1 MKKFKILEKQTGK
14 VLPVTCDD
22 ACKAMTRLE
31 SLRKQRAF
39 LIGRLGA
46 FRVAC
51 VTLRVRKQ
59 RAEAEIVR
67 LQEELNA
74 ARAESARWRETAKR
88 CFASAMKNA
97 VALADER
104 RRRMGE

>member
-1 MKKFKILEKQTGK
+1 MEKFEVLDELTGK
-14 VLPVTCDD
+14 VLPSSTTD

-31 SLRKQRAF
+31 GLRKQRAF
-39 LIGRLGA
+39 LVERLGA

-59 RAEAEIVR
+59 RAEAEVVR
-67 LQEELNA
+67 LRAELDA
-74 ARAESARWRETAKR
+74 ERAESAKWRDTAER
-88 CFASAMKNA
+88 CFSSAMKNA

-104 RRRMGE
+104 KGKRGA

>member
-1 MKKFKILEKQTGK
+1 MEKFTLYNTRTGESREMD
-14 VLPVTCDD
+14 LISALRATI
-22 ACKAMTRLE
+22 RLE

-39 LIGRLGA
+39 LIERLGV

-67 LQEELNA
+67 L
-74 ARAESARWRETAKR
+74 RAELDAERAETAKWRGTAER
-88 CFASAMKNA
+88 CFAAAMKNA
-97 VALADER
+97 VALANER
-104 RRRMGE
+104 KGKTGE